1 MSEVVTFE
9 DAKEVIKNIFYKE
22 GWHFQLRQE
31 MRPVRECS
39 CYRLFAHCEC
49 PSPKEVWL
57 LRLSCP
63 VVDALDGK
71 NRLAYGR
78 WWEMPYLTKSD
89 VARTAFI
96 ACLVM
101 EEHECRE
108 LFAYKGKAI
117 FGPHVDIDALA
128 EIAEQRENQP
138 DFQTKVLD

>member
-9 DAKEVIKNIFYKE
+9 DAKKVLADIRYKD
-22 GWHFQLRQE
+22 GWVFELRQE
-31 MRPVRECS
+31 VQRVVDPMQNNRD
-39 CYRLFAHCEC
+39 A
-49 PSPKEVWL
+49 KEVWK

-63 VVDALDGK
+63 VRDVLDGTE
-71 NRLAYGR
+71 RLAYGR
-78 WWEMPYLTKSD
+78 WWDLPYLTKSD

-108 LFAYKGKAI
+108 LFSYKGKSI

-128 EIAEQRENQP
+128 EIADQRENQP
-138 DFQTKVLD
+138 NFETEILD